1 MDKTK
6 AVELLHAYFG
16 KTINFS
22 YEIVKQIEKTE
33 MKNQA
38 EVIQQICE
46 LFDDTESDAS
56 IELQDYISDKEL
68 EKLRINDGELVN
80 QILESNLKK
89 AYLIESCEEEF
100 YMFLWSEMVHTFSEL
115 KDRAF
120 ALYYIIIDRR
130 IPYFSVRKGLKMS
143 EEDFREYRR
152 QNKNSIAKTKFVL
165 YNTYSQKTEEA
176 SILLDE
182 ITGRKSY
189 EERVV
194 LLVSILDTLRQEQR
208 MLRKRLQE
216 TEQ

>member
-6 AVELLHAYFG
+6 AVELLQAYFG

-80 QILESNLKK
+80 RFWK
-89 AYLIESCEEEF
+89 ATE
-100 YMFLWSEMVHTFSEL
+100 
-115 KDRAF
+115 K
-120 ALYYIIIDRR
+120 
-130 IPYFSVRKGLKMS
+130 
-143 EEDFREYRR
+143 
-152 QNKNSIAKTKFVL
+152 SIF
-165 YNTYSQKTEEA
+165 
-176 SILLDE
+176 D
-182 ITGRKSY
+182 
-189 EERVV
+189 
-194 LLVSILDTLRQEQR
+194 
-208 MLRKRLQE
+208 
-216 TEQ
+216 

>member
-1 MDKTK
+1 
-6 AVELLHAYFG
+6 
-16 KTINFS
+16 
-22 YEIVKQIEKTE
+22 

-68 EKLRINDGELVN
+68 EELRINDGELVN

>member
-1 MDKTK
+1 
-6 AVELLHAYFG
+6 
-16 KTINFS
+16 
-22 YEIVKQIEKTE
+22 
-33 MKNQA
+33 
-38 EVIQQICE
+38 
-46 LFDDTESDAS
+46 
-56 IELQDYISDKEL
+56 
-68 EKLRINDGELVN
+68 
-80 QILESNLKK
+80 
-89 AYLIESCEEEF
+89 
-100 YMFLWSEMVHTFSEL
+100 
-115 KDRAF
+115 
-120 ALYYIIIDRR
+120 
-130 IPYFSVRKGLKMS
+130 MS

>member
-1 MDKTK
+1 
-6 AVELLHAYFG
+6 
-16 KTINFS
+16 
-22 YEIVKQIEKTE
+22 

-115 KDRAF
+115 KDQSF
-120 ALYYIIIDRR
+120 C
-130 IPYFSVRKGLKMS
+130 P
-143 EEDFREYRR
+143 
-152 QNKNSIAKTKFVL
+152 VL
-165 YNTYSQKTEEA
+165 YNH
-176 SILLDE
+176 
-182 ITGRKSY
+182 
-189 EERVV
+189 
-194 LLVSILDTLRQEQR
+194 RQEDSVFFSE
-208 MLRKRLQE
+208 KRPE
-216 TEQ
+216 NE

>member
-6 AVELLHAYFG
+6 AVELLQAYFG

-165 YNTYSQKTEEA
+165 
-176 SILLDE
+176 
-182 ITGRKSY
+182 
-189 EERVV
+189 
-194 LLVSILDTLRQEQR
+194 
-208 MLRKRLQE
+208 
-216 TEQ
+216 